1 MERLRGNVSMTH
13 LIGWGISI
21 TLALG
26 GAFWTKI
33 GMTDNQVGRIQE
45 VQGKTIERVATVEEA
60 IRTIKD
66 DNQEIKQ
73 DIKTLLQRTK

>member
-13 LIGWGISI
+13 LIGWGLSI

-26 GAFWTKI
+26 GAFWAKI
-33 GMTDNQVGRIQE
+33 GMTDNQISGIRE

-60 IRTIKD
+60 IRTIKS

-73 DIKTLLQRTK
+73 DVKTLLQRVK